1 MTNKEII
8 AKIEAAGHQV
18 PGGLNRAKLE
28 ALAAEKGV
36 SLKEEKPAEEDGSGT
51 TADGVVPRAEA
62 YDPGR
67 IITPVMAVC
76 AISGDAAAVPE
87 NGQGESPEDS

>member
-1 MTNKEII
+1 MTNKDIV

-18 PGGLNRAKLE
+18 PANLNRAKLE

-36 SLKEEKPAEEDGSGT
+36 SLEDAPAIPPETSSLGD
-51 TADGVVPRAEA
+51 

-67 IITPVMAVC
+67 MITPVMAVC
-76 AISGDAAAVPE
+76 GMSGDGAAIPLPDE
-87 NGQGESPEDS
+87 GESEPAE

>member
-8 AKIEAAGHQV
+8 ARLKEAGHEV
-18 PGGLNRAKLE
+18 TGSPNRATLE

-36 SLKEEKPAEEDGSGT
+36 SLEEQSKAPDGD
-51 TADGVVPRAEA
+51 APPPVPA

-67 IITPVMAVC
+67 IITPTMAVVGMSGEGA
-76 AISGDAAAVPE
+76 AIDLPPGGEPAAEPSPDA
-87 NGQGESPEDS
+87 